1 MLVLAP
7 MAGITDHTF
16 RLLCREM
23 GADYT
28 VSEMISAK
36 ALCYR
41 DLKTATLAQIRKDEG
56 PTALQ
61 IFGSEPQIMAEA
73 AGMLEENSYT
83 GCISEV
89 KPIAI
94 DINMGCPMRK
104 ITGNGEG
111 SALMK
116 NPERIYD
123 IVRAV
128 SSAIKLPVTVKIRT
142 GWDSEHVNAVE
153 CALAAE
159 EGGATAI
166 AVHGRTREQL
176 YRPPVDR
183 GTIAAVK
190 KSVGIPV
197 IANGGIASGIDARK
211 MLAETGCDGL
221 MIGQAAEG
229 NPWIFAEISAALKGL
244 PYTPPTAEER
254 LTMGERHVRLLTAD
268 KGERTGVREARRPL
282 AHYSH
287 GMKGAAAFRL
297 AVNQAESAA
306 ELLTL
311 IENLRAHLND
321 EPQDNELSR
330 RRNI

>member
-16 RLLCREM
+16 RMLCHEQ

-41 DLKTATLAQIRKDEG
+41 DLKTASLAQIRKGEG

-61 IFGSEPQIMAEA
+61 LFGAQPQIMAEA
-73 AGMLEENSYT
+73 AAMLEEGSYT

-89 KPIAI
+89 SPVAI

-116 NPERIYD
+116 KPELIYD
-123 IVRAV
+123 IVKAV
-128 SSAIKLPVTVKIRT
+128 SGAVKLPVTVKIRT

-153 CALAAE
+153 CALAAV
-159 EGGATAI
+159 EGGAKAI

-176 YRPPVDR
+176 YRPPVDYA
-183 GTIAAVK
+183 TVAAVK
-190 KSVGIPV
+190 NAVKVPV
-197 IANGGIASGIDARK
+197 VANGGIASGEDAIRVLK
-211 MLAETGCDGL
+211 ETGCDGL

-229 NPWIFAEISAALKGL
+229 NPWIFAELTAAMKGL
-244 PYTPPTAEER
+244 PYTPPTVEER
-254 LTMGERHVRLLTAD
+254 LNMGARQVRMLVAD
-268 KGERTGVREARRPL
+268 KGEFVGVREARRPL

-287 GMKGAAAFRL
+287 GMRGSAAFRV
-297 AVNQAESAA
+297 AVNAA
-306 ELLTL
+306 EDEATLLRL
-311 IENLRAHLND
+311 IEALREEQTLGGYSSWG
-321 EPQDNELSR
+321 LS
-330 RRNI
+330 

>member
-16 RLLCREM
+16 RLLCHEQ

-41 DLKTATLAQIRKDEG
+41 DLKTATLAQIREGEG

-61 IFGSEPQIMAEA
+61 IFGSEPSIMAEA
-73 AGMLEENSYT
+73 AAMLESGSYT

-89 KPIAI
+89 RPVAI

-116 NPERIYD
+116 KPELICD

-128 SSAIKLPVTVKIRT
+128 SGAIRLPTTVKLRT
-142 GWDSEHVNAVE
+142 GWDSEHINAVE
-153 CALAAE
+153 CALAAV
-159 EGGATAI
+159 EGGAKAI
-166 AVHGRTREQL
+166 ALHGRTREQL
-176 YRPPVDR
+176 YRPPVDYA
-183 GTIAAVK
+183 TIAEVMRAVK
-190 KSVGIPV
+190 VPV
-197 IANGGIASGIDARK
+197 VANGGIASGEDAKRI
-211 MLAETGCDGL
+211 LEETGCDGL

-229 NPWIFAEISAALKGL
+229 NPWIFAELAAAIKGE
-244 PYTPPTAEER
+244 PYIPPTVDER
-254 LTMGERHVRLLTAD
+254 LAMGERHVRMLVAD
-268 KGERTGVREARRPL
+268 KGEFIGVREARRPL

-287 GMKGAAAFRL
+287 GMRGAAAFRT
-297 AVNQAESAA
+297 AVNAA
-306 ELLTL
+306 EDEVTLLRL
-311 IENLRAHLND
+311 IDRLRGEQAG
-321 EPQDNELSR
+321 E
-330 RRNI
+330 

>member
-16 RLLCREM
+16 RMLCHAQ

-41 DLKTATLAQIRKDEG
+41 DLKTATLASIRAGEG

-61 IFGSEPQIMAEA
+61 IFGSEPSIMAQA
-73 AGMLEENSYT
+73 AAMLEDGSYT
-83 GCISEV
+83 GCIGEERPV
-89 KPIAI
+89 AI

-111 SALMK
+111 SALMRS
-116 NPERIYD
+116 PERIFD
-123 IVRAV
+123 IVKAV
-128 SSAIKLPVTVKIRT
+128 SSAIKLPTTVKIRT
-142 GWDSEHVNAVE
+142 GWDSTHINAVE

-159 EGGATAI
+159 EGGAAAL

-176 YRPPVDR
+176 YRPPVDYA
-183 GTIAAVK
+183 TIAAVK
-190 KSVGIPV
+190 RAVKIPV
-197 IANGGIASGIDARK
+197 VANGGIASGEDAKRV
-211 MLAETGCDGL
+211 LEETGCDGL

-229 NPWIFAEISAALKGL
+229 NPWVFAEIAAALAGR
-244 PYTPPTAEER
+244 PYTPPTVDER
-254 LTMGERHVRLLTAD
+254 LEMGMRHVRMLVAD
-268 KGERTGVREARRPL
+268 KGEFVGVHEARRPL

-287 GMKGAAAFRL
+287 GMRGAASFRM
-297 AVNQAESAA
+297 AVNQAEDEA
-306 ELLTL
+306 TL
-311 IENLRAHLND
+311 IRLIEGLRA
-321 EPQDNELSR
+321 EQTREE
-330 RRNI
+330 